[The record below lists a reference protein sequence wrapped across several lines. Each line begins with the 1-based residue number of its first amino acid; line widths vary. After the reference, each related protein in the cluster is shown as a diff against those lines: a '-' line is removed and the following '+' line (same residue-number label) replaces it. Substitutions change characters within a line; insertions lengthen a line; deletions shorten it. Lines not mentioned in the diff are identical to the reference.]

1 MKSLRQPT
9 CFATRIVP
17 LIISLMGL
25 PAAAQVTASP
35 QQPQP
40 ESSLQESVRALAREV
55 NQLNATILE
64 LRNDMSQSRQ
74 ETRELREQLQRA
86 MGQIATLSAG
96 TVTSTQSAL
105 PVAPVAPGPGTSTMS
120 SAQDREKESR
130 AQLEKLEEN
139 QTLLKAMVE
148 EQHQT
153 KVESASKYRIRLTGI
168 ALLNVFGNRG
178 KVDNLDVPNLALPRG
193 KLDTGG
199 SFGATVRQS
208 EVGFEVYGPTLAGA
222 RTSADMH
229 LDLFGGFP
237 DTADGVTAGLV
248 RLRTATVRMDWAR
261 TSLVVGQDAPFFSPL
276 SPTSIAS
283 LGYPA
288 FSYSGNLWTWTPQ
301 VRLEHRVALSAANSI
316 LFQGGILDPLSGET
330 PYDEF
335 YRTPQA
341 GEKSRQPAYA
351 TRLAWS
357 HGDPTN
363 PLTIGIGGYYSRQD
377 YGARRTEDAWAGT
390 VDWSVPLGK
399 WLGLS
404 GEFYRGR
411 ALGGLGG
418 GEGRSVIYSGPQT
431 DPNSSVV
438 GLNSIGGWTQL
449 KFKASEALE
458 FNAGFGEDNPF
469 ARDLRYIAA
478 PTSYGY
484 SSVSRNQSGMVN
496 VIYRPRTDLIFSLE
510 FRHLDTTGIYA
521 GKETANHVNLGV
533 GVLF

>member
-1 MKSLRQPT
+1 MTGLRQPAY
-9 CFATRIVP
+9 FATRIAP
-17 LIISLMGL
+17 LVIALIGL
-25 PAAAQVTASP
+25 PAVTQVKASP
-35 QQPQP
+35 QQP
-40 ESSLQESVRALAREV
+40 ESGSSLQESVRALAREV

-64 LRNDMSQSRQ
+64 LRAEMSRSRQ
-74 ETRELREQLQRA
+74 ETQELREQLQRA
-86 MGQIATLSAG
+86 MGQTASLSSG
-96 TVTSTQSAL
+96 TASSAL
-105 PVAPVAPGPGTSTMS
+105 PVAPVAPGPGSSTTSE
-120 SAQDREKESR
+120 AQGREKELP
-130 AQLEKLEEN
+130 AQLDQLKED
-139 QTLLKAMVE
+139 QGLLKAMIE

-178 KVDNLDVPNLALPRG
+178 TVDNLDVPNLALPRG
-193 KLDTGG
+193 ALDTGG

-208 EVGFEVYGPTLAGA
+208 EVGFELYGPTFAGA
-222 RTSADMH
+222 RTSADLH
-229 LDLFGGFP
+229 LDFFGGFP
-237 DTADGVTAGLV
+237 DTVDGVTAGLV

-261 TSLVVGQDAPFFSPL
+261 TSFVVGQDAPFFSPL

-301 VRLEHRVALSAANSI
+301 ARLEHRVTLSEANSI
-316 LFQGGILDPLSGET
+316 LYEAGVLDPLSGET
-330 PYDEF
+330 PYEEF

-357 HGDPTN
+357 HGNPTN
-363 PLTIGIGGYYSRQD
+363 PLTIGVGGYYSRQD
-377 YGARRTEDAWAGT
+377 YGAGRTEDGWAGT
-390 VDWSVPLGK
+390 ADWSLPLGK

-418 GEGRSVIYSGPQT
+418 GEGRSVVFIGPQAN
-431 DPNSSVV
+431 PNSSVV

-458 FNAGFGEDNPF
+458 FNAAYGEDNPF

-478 PTSYGY
+478 PTSDGY
-484 SSVSRNQSGMVN
+484 FSISRNQSEMVN

-521 GKETANHVNLGV
+521 RKETANHVNLGV